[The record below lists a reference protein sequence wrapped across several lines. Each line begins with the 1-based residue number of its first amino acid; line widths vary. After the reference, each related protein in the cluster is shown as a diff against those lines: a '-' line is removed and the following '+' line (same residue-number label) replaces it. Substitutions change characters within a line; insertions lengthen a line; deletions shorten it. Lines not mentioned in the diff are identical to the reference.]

1 MRSTLPQIVRP
12 HKGSTLNQ
20 SFNQGINRSNSG
32 NPYTV
37 SVYPIQQEPGVWFA
51 TYLIAEYKNGS
62 ECIVANVSM
71 RHATHG
77 TEAQAKQAARRA
89 AESVAAGMRL
99 Q

>member
-1 MRSTLPQIVRP
+1 M
-12 HKGSTLNQ
+12 KQ
-20 SFNQGINRSNSG
+20 SINRNNRSNRS

-62 ECIVANVSM
+62 EYIVANVSL

-89 AESVAAGMRL
+89 AESAAAGMRL

>member
-1 MRSTLPQIVRP
+1 M
-12 HKGSTLNQ
+12 NQ
-20 SFNQGINRSNSG
+20 SINSSIRS

-71 RHATHG
+71 RHATHD
-77 TEAQAKQAARRA
+77 TEAQAKQAARRV
-89 AESVAAGMRL
+89 AEHAAAGMGL

>member
-1 MRSTLPQIVRP
+1 M
-12 HKGSTLNQ
+12 NQ
-20 SFNQGINRSNSG
+20 SIIRTNSTNSTTRV

-77 TEAQAKQAARRA
+77 TEALAKQAARRA
-89 AESVAAGMRL
+89 AESVAADMRL

>member
-1 MRSTLPQIVRP
+1 LPQIVRP
-12 HKGSTLNQ
+12 HKGNTLNQ
-20 SFNQGINRSNSG
+20 SINRTNSTTRATRA

-51 TYLIAEYKNGS
+51 TYLIAEYRNGS

-89 AESVAAGMRL
+89 AESVAADMRL